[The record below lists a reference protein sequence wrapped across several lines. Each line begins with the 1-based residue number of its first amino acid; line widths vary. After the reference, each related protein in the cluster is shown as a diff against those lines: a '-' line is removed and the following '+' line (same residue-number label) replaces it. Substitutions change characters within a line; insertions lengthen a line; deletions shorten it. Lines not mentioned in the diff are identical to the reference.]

1 MKLHPLRNLTLA
13 CALLAP
19 CLAFAEPSFIYLVRH
34 AEKKAVG
41 KDPAL
46 TPQGQARAQNIA
58 TILQKAGIGSIFSS
72 STTRTRQTAAAL
84 AKRNGLT
91 VQEYDPGMPQAL
103 VDTVKALDG
112 AVLIVGHSDTLP
124 ELVRRLGGEPGAAIA
139 DNEFD
144 RLYQLIRGANGGM
157 TTVLLTSPPAFK
169 AAQPPAHGR

>member
-1 MKLHPLRNLTLA
+1 MKLPLLRNLALA

-19 CLAFAEPSFIYLVRH
+19 CLAFAEPSIIYLVRH
-34 AEKKAVG
+34 AEKKTVG

-46 TPQGQARAQNIA
+46 TTQGQARAQNIA
-58 TILQKAGIGSIFSS
+58 TILQKAQIGSIFSS
-72 STTRTRQTAAAL
+72 STTRTRQTAAPL

-103 VDTVKALDG
+103 VDTVRSLDG

-124 ELVRRLGGEPGAAIA
+124 ELVRRFGGEPGAAIA

-144 RLYQLIRGANGGM
+144 RLYLLVRGANGAM
-157 TTVLLTSPPAFK
+157 TTVLRTTPPASKTSP
-169 AAQPPAHGR
+169 R